1 MVSRSALIVAG
12 VARLLGVALL
22 LVTALAGGA
31 RPAWALLGQTAS
43 DLAVMEDELRH
54 ALEQQPG
61 LRERML
67 PTLLAP
73 PAHHW
78 VESRAD
84 FGPSATK
91 ILTTVFNGTSDI
103 VACPDCDTWRLHVEE
118 GQHLLIVNGEP
129 SLAELARIRQDPR
142 YGRAKSLTQVKETP
156 SGVELSIVDLT
167 DGRIL
172 LHVLADASAKLS
184 DVRPYLHYAEERER
198 RLAGESLSY
207 VFLNLGLY
215 PKGLVQA
222 EFVEQWGDRNQHI
235 SGVGISLLNPN
246 FALGGVYHYLF
257 RNPRK
262 LHASV
267 AVYYPLTT
275 ALQSA
280 FKSDAKAPTSFV
292 AQGMIQY
299 AIGNSYAV
307 FASVS
312 TEGNLSLG
320 FNFYNPLF
328 LPFLL

>member
-1 MVSRSALIVAG
+1 MVSRRLALPRALWSALALLVGLFGA
-12 VARLLGVALL
+12 LGVA
-22 LVTALAGGA
+22 A

-61 LRERML
+61 LKERML

-78 VESRAD
+78 VESRVD
-84 FGPSATK
+84 FGAAATK
-91 ILTTVFNGTSDI
+91 ILTGVFNGPSDVI
-103 VACPDCDTWRLHVEE
+103 ACPDCDTWRLHVEE
-118 GQHLLIVNGEP
+118 GQQLLIVNGEP
-129 SLAELARIRQDPR
+129 SLAELGRIRQDPR
-142 YGRAKSLTQVKETP
+142 YDRAKSLTLVKETP

-167 DGRIL
+167 DGRVL
-172 LHVLADASAKLS
+172 AHVLADASAKLT

-235 SGVGISLLNPN
+235 SGVGLSLLNPN

-257 RNPRK
+257 HNPRK

-267 AVYYPLTT
+267 AVYYPLTN

-280 FKSDAKAPTSFV
+280 FKSTQSPTTAFV

-312 TEGNLSLG
+312 TEGNLSIG
-320 FNFYNPLF
+320 FNFYNPLI